1 TNATGCDSIV
11 ALTLTVNHSNFG
23 TKNEVIC
30 IGTSYNFNGTLL
42 TLAGTYHDTVLNVS
56 GCDSVITLT
65 LSVDSFALSSFSQS
79 ICSGDSFNFN
89 GTILTQSGTYHD
101 TITIADGCDSIV
113 TLSLTV
119 NQSTS
124 TTHDVT
130 ACDSLVFGGVT
141 LTQNGIYH
149 DTIINSAGCDSV
161 ITLNLTVNHSSSS
174 SQTVSACDNF
184 SFAGILLIQSG
195 I

>member
-42 TLAGTYHDTVLNVS
+42 TQAGTYYDTVLNVS

-65 LSVDSFALSSFSQS
+65 LSVDSFASSSFSQN

-101 TITIADGCDSIV
+101 TLTASGGCDSIV
-113 TLSLTV
+113 ILTLTV

-130 ACDSLVFGGVT
+130 ACDSFIIEGVT
-141 LTQNGIYH
+141 LTQSGVYS
-149 DTIINSAGCDSV
+149 DTFTASTGCDSV

-174 SQTVSACDNF
+174 SQTVSA
-184 SFAGILLIQSG
+184 
-195 I
+195 